1 MVCEEFMPDLRPYRL
16 TILLNPQSSRD
27 ERGAV
32 ESLVKTWVADH
43 QGEVRSLTVE
53 EKRKLAYA
61 IAHQRQTTQVRAVF
75 TAPGEQL
82 RELLE
87 RLTRETAVLRTRL
100 WSGEPPS
107 GKRLAEAPDK
117 RSLSKERAPE
127 EKPHGKAKVSL
138 EKLDEKIEEV
148 LKEEVL

>member
-1 MVCEEFMPDLRPYRL
+1 MPDLRPYRL
-16 TILLNPQSSRD
+16 TILLNPQTSRD

-43 QGEVRSLTVE
+43 HGEVRSLTVE
-53 EKRKLAYA
+53 EKRKLAYD
-61 IAHQRQTTQVRAVF
+61 IAHHRQATQVRAVF

-82 RELLE
+82 RELLQ
-87 RLTRETAVLRTRL
+87 RLDRETAVLRTRL
-100 WSGEPPS
+100 WSGNPPG

-117 RSLSKERAPE
+117 RTAGRAPE
-127 EKPHGKAKVSL
+127 EKPRGKEKVSL